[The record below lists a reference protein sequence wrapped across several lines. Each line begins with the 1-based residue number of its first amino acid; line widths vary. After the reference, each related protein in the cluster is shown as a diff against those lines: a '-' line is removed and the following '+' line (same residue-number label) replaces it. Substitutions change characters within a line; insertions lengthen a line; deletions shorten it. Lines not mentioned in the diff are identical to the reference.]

1 MMDIFAI
8 PDKLLEKQHKKLLR
22 RLNGVIFRGEDVYN
36 TIVTSLQAECNRFP
50 NTSVAWP
57 VILKRKGDAIEIQ
70 IKVVNALSHPE
81 GAKYQQSMQ
90 YYGRPPAVVAHK
102 RVIDGEGYYE
112 LAEQSLA
119 VIRATKTIAEVLT
132 ALEETKCSE
141 ESTST

>member
-1 MMDIFAI
+1 MDIFAVT
-8 PDKLLEKQHKKLLR
+8 DKVLENQHKKLLR
-22 RLNGVIFRGEDVYN
+22 KLNGMIFRGEGVYN
-36 TIVTSLQAECNRFP
+36 AIINVLQTECNRFP
-50 NTSVAWP
+50 HTSVAWP
-57 VILKRKGDAIEIQ
+57 VVLKRKGDAIEIQ

-141 ESTST
+141 ENTST